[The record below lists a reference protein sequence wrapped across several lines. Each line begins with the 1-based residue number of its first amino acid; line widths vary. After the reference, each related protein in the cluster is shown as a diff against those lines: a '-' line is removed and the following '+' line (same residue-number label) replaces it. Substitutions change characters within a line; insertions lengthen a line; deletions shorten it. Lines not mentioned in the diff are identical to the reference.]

1 MNIRPREEILAVLQD
16 AFSVQGKA
24 GCYIRVPWG
33 KSMLDN
39 RDLDRLLTYVT
50 FEEAQ
55 AIFSDRLKPENAE
68 EWGKVKPWD
77 EETITAHARNSLAF
91 AFEKALGQRGIS
103 ASLMHT
109 VMKMWMWVIQ
119 DDELLDMAW
128 YANYGLAYLYQIRDK
143 HFPDLRPEL

>member
-77 EETITAHARNSLAF
+77 EETITAHIRNSLAF

-119 DDELLDMAW
+119 DDELFDMAW